1 MDLSSR
7 IDSFSKKIHQ
17 LASKFDRQRE
27 ENVALAKENDDLK
40 TELDRQ
46 RGLIRSLTEKLQ
58 RAGQISQET
67 EPASDVS
74 SSELESLSKEEI
86 REQLDFCLSEIDKCI
101 EWLQKQ

>member
-27 ENVALAKENDDLK
+27 ENVALAKENDELK

-46 RGLIRSLTEKLQ
+46 RGLIRSLTEKLE
-58 RAGQISQET
+58 RAGQADT
-67 EPASDVS
+67 NDHSDSNGSVDAG
-74 SSELESLSKEEI
+74 KDEI
-86 REQLDFCLSEIDKCI
+86 KAQLDFCLSEIEKCI

>member
-58 RAGQISQET
+58 RAGPT
-67 EPASDVS
+67 ADVS
-74 SSELESLSKEEI
+74 SGDLESLDKREI

-101 EWLQKQ
+101 AWLQQQ